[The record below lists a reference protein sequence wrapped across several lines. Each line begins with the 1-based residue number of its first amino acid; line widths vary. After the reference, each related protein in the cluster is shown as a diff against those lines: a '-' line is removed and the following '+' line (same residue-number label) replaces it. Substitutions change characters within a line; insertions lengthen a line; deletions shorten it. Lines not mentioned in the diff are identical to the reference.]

1 MNQPKTK
8 YVTRKKRI
16 RQLEAEIEQLKT
28 QVKILT
34 EMLDRTNAMLLRS
47 RPRLARAV
55 ERDMHEYLQHDENLL
70 PSEMPQE
77 LMGKITRKKITPQR
91 PPRNLPL
98 APRADLVIVRNQNGR
113 HIATPR
119 PPKA

>member
-77 LMGKITRKKITPQR
+77 LMGKITRKKL
-91 PPRNLPL
+91 PRS
-98 APRADLVIVRNQNGR
+98 ARREIY
-113 HIATPR
+113 H
-119 PPKA
+119 